1 MAMREPAQLLV
12 GVIEGF
18 YGQHWSLAERFEL
31 FDWMAVQQP
40 DGAIAK
46 PPTPSEP

>member
-1 MAMREPAQLLV
+1 MREPTQLLV

-18 YGQHWSLAERFEL
+18 YGQLWPLAERFEL